1 VLTALLLFLGGLGAG
16 VFGSLLGLGGGILLV
31 PLLTVGFGY
40 SIVSAVGTSLVCVVA
55 TSAGAASRY
64 VRTGQADV
72 RLGITLEVA
81 TATGALAG
89 GFVAGIIPERLLA
102 GFFALLLLYTA
113 YTLGRRALAP
123 TPAGT
128 APEARSWAR
137 AGEEAPAYRTTR
149 LPAAMAG
156 SLGAGV
162 ISALLGIGGGIVKVP
177 IVHLVMGAP
186 MHVSVATSN
195 FIIGVTAAT
204 GAYVYLFRGE
214 ISPAVA
220 GPVVLGVALGAAA
233 GARISGRVSG
243 RWLSFVFLAVLLFTA
258 FQMAQRALGAA

>member
-1 VLTALLLFLGGLGAG
+1 VPIPLLLFAGGLGAG
-16 VFGSLLGLGGGILLV
+16 LFGSLLGLGGGILLV
-31 PLLTVGFGY
+31 PMLTVGFGY

-72 RLGITLEVA
+72 RLGVTLEVA
-81 TATGALAG
+81 TAIGALVG
-89 GFVAGIIPERLLA
+89 GFVAGVVPERLLA
-102 GFFALLLLYTA
+102 AVFAILLLQTA
-113 YTLGRRALAP
+113 YTLGRSTRRPVADED
-123 TPAGT
+123 G
-128 APEARSWAR
+128 EARPWAR
-137 AGEEAPAYRTTR
+137 EGVDAPAYRTRR

-162 ISALLGIGGGIVKVP
+162 LSALLGVGGGIVKVP
-177 IVHLVMGAP
+177 IVRLVMGAP
-186 MHVSVATSN
+186 MHVAVGTSN

-220 GPVVLGVALGAAA
+220 GPVVLGVAIGAAA
-233 GARISGRVSG
+233 GARISSRVSG
-243 RWLSFVFLAVLLFTA
+243 RWLAYVFLAVLFYTA
-258 FQMAQRALGAA
+258 VQMALRALDL

>member
-1 VLTALLLFLGGLGAG
+1 
-16 VFGSLLGLGGGILLV
+16 
-31 PLLTVGFGY
+31 
-40 SIVSAVGTSLVCVVA
+40 
-55 TSAGAASRY
+55 
-64 VRTGQADV
+64 
-72 RLGITLEVA
+72 
-81 TATGALAG
+81 
-89 GFVAGIIPERLLA
+89 
-102 GFFALLLLYTA
+102 
-113 YTLGRRALAP
+113 
-123 TPAGT
+123 
-128 APEARSWAR
+128 
-137 AGEEAPAYRTTR
+137 
-149 LPAAMAG
+149 
-156 SLGAGV
+156 
-162 ISALLGIGGGIVKVP
+162 
-177 IVHLVMGAP
+177 